1 MPTSVPMFIAIAK
14 GTQLQHSKLVYQ
26 LCNIIHPPQSLMRA
40 IVVEPTTELSPLPN
54 HVSYCRLQ
62 ITQFNL

>member
-1 MPTSVPMFIAIAK
+1 MFIAIAK

-40 IVVEPTTELSPLPN
+40 IVVEPTTELSPLQN
-54 HVSYCRLQ
+54 QVGYCHFQ
-62 ITQFNL
+62 ITQSNL